1 MARRGDIDGAI
12 PLMRAAL
19 DDLVREGQLLAW
31 GIPAT
36 GIFVDTLLDRGAD
49 TDLVEAEA
57 AIDLLALAPTEADL
71 ACRDIW
77 LMRSRALLSRARG
90 DTAAYAQLRDSYR
103 DMAKSLDF
111 QGHITWSEEME

>member
-1 MARRGDIDGAI
+1 MARRGDIDSAI

-31 GIPAT
+31 GVPAT
-36 GIFVDTLLDRGAD
+36 GIFVDTLLARGRDA
-49 TDLVEAEA
+49 DLVEAEA
-57 AIDLLALAPTEADL
+57 AMERLAQAPTEAGL
-71 ACRDIW
+71 ASRDVW